1 MIADSVESSMLC
13 YFKLSAKHC
22 RLFALFTVFPL
33 RAVGLFLY
41 FGYIILC
48 NQKSVTS
55 VPQCLPRRHVSQ
67 HKDHPEEPRF
77 IGMVFS
83 TSFLHLKATWHCNT
97 LSIDDNN
104 ILSTRVGEFV
114 KYTPPLRLLCAAALI
129 PCMTL
134 LLVLRYAEV
143 L

>member
-22 RLFALFTVFPL
+22 RLFALFIVFPL
-33 RAVGLFLY
+33 RAVGLFTY
-41 FGYIILC
+41 FGYIILG

-55 VPQCLPRRHVSQ
+55 VPQCLPRRRVSK
-67 HKDHPEEPRF
+67 HKEHPEEPRCTG
-77 IGMVFS
+77 IVLS
-83 TSFLHLKATWHCNT
+83 TSFLHLKATRHCNT
-97 LSIDDNN
+97 LSIYETN
-104 ILSTRVGEFV
+104 ILSTRIGEFV

-134 LLVLRYAEV
+134 LLVLQYAEV